1 MDTYDKIQKLM
12 EQKGVRPYTVSKAT
26 GISTGLFSQWKKR
39 SQKPSMEKLTIL
51 AEYFGVGLDYFQDS
65 PTETKKE
72 PTLSEKDERDVL
84 RKLEETLDSLGNAKD
99 GLMFDGEPLD
109 DETWELLR
117 ESIYQD
123 LRMAKLAAKKYTPKK
138 YRKE

>member
-1 MDTYDKIQKLM
+1 MYIIFAQLLQKR
-12 EQKGVRPYTVSKAT
+12 GVTAYQVSKAT
-26 GISTGLFSQWKKR
+26 GVSQSSLSDWKNGK
-39 SQKPSMEKLTIL
+39 SKPKYDKLKKI
-51 AEYFGVGLDYFQDS
+51 ADYFNVSVDVFLEDKQ
-65 PTETKKE
+65 ETKKE

-123 LRMAKLAAKKYTPKK
+123 LKMAKLAAKKYTPKK
-138 YRKE
+138 YRK

>member
-1 MDTYDKIQKLM
+1 MYSIFAQLLQKR
-12 EQKGVRPYTVSKAT
+12 GVTAYQVSKAT
-26 GISTGLFSQWKKR
+26 GVSQSSLSDWKNGK
-39 SQKPSMEKLTIL
+39 SKPKYDKLKKI
-51 AEYFGVGLDYFQDS
+51 ADYFNVSVDVFLEDKQ
-65 PTETKKE
+65 ETKKE

>member
-1 MDTYDKIQKLM
+1 MYSIFAQLLQKR
-12 EQKGVRPYTVSKAT
+12 GVTAYQVSKAT
-26 GISTGLFSQWKKR
+26 GVSQSSLSDWKNGK
-39 SQKPSMEKLTIL
+39 SKPKYDKLKKI
-51 AEYFGVGLDYFQDS
+51 ADYFNVSVDIFLEDKQ
-65 PTETKKE
+65 ETKKE

-109 DETWELLR
+109 PETWELLR
-117 ESIYQD
+117 DSIYQD
-123 LRMAKLAAKKYTPKK
+123 LKMAKLAAKKYTPKK